1 MMPLAVSPA
10 VSPASSSLRG
20 PAAQKAFTLMEILV
34 ALAIL
39 GMLVAIAVTNVDKI
53 LGESSGSA
61 AGLFVNES
69 MKAPLTTYRIQVGDY
84 PSTAEGLAA
93 LITSPAD
100 KVDRWHGPYVDTKK
114 LPLDPWKHEYKY
126 AYPGTHNKDT
136 YDLWSM
142 GPDGVDG
149 TPDDV
154 GNW

>member
-1 MMPLAVSPA
+1 MLPTSSPLVLSGNP
-10 VSPASSSLRG
+10 SLRG
-20 PAAQKAFTLMEILV
+20 PAAKKAFTLLEIMV

-39 GMLVAIAVTNVDKI
+39 GLLVGLAITNVDKI
-53 LGESSGSA
+53 FGQSQVSTA
-61 AGLFVNES
+61 KLFINES

-93 LITSPAD
+93 LVTSPAD
-100 KVDRWHGPYVDTKK
+100 KIDRWHGPYIESKTM
-114 LPLDPWKHEYKY
+114 PLDPWKNPYKY
-126 AYPGTHNKDT
+126 AYPGTHNKES

-149 TPDDV
+149 TADDI